1 MENGRKWDPSGKNLF
16 DFALKWDYNVEKYWF
31 CREKQRIRGMVENL
45 GLCPLFPKG
54 RHRETKKQI
63 EYKRV

>member
-1 MENGRKWDPSGKNLF
+1 MGRYSLQKNTG
-16 DFALKWDYNVEKYWF
+16 FAG
-31 CREKQRIRGMVENL
+31 EKQRIEGMVENL

-54 RHRETKKQI
+54 RHRETKKKI